1 MEDIRTAII
10 DVLQEDHPMTVRQVF
25 YQLVVRDVI
34 DKTEEQYQGTVI
46 RLLTEMRM
54 DGTVPFAWIVD
65 ESRPRTGTRTFNS
78 IADAA
83 RDTAKFYRRSAL
95 KEAEDYIEIWSEKQ
109 ALSGIIW
116 DEASTY
122 DVPVLVSKGM
132 PSLTQMYGTACL
144 VHRAAKAGKATYI
157 YQFGDHDPSGVL
169 IPETLKRRLKQF
181 CSDLRCPAPHVIRV
195 SLTAEQISEFNLP
208 TRPTKRVGNRHANK
222 FEGDSVELDAL
233 PSAELRRLVRASIE
247 EHISPSRLRSLR
259 ATEDSERDLLTEWAR
274 GIGGAA

>member
-1 MEDIRTAII
+1 M
-10 DVLQEDHPMTVRQVF
+10 
-25 YQLVVRDVI
+25 
-34 DKTEEQYQGTVI
+34 
-46 RLLTEMRM
+46 
-54 DGTVPFAWIVD
+54 
-65 ESRPRTGTRTFNS
+65 
-78 IADAA
+78 
-83 RDTAKFYRRSAL
+83 
-95 KEAEDYIEIWSEKQ
+95 
-109 ALSGIIW
+109 
-116 DEASTY
+116 
-122 DVPVLVSKGM
+122 
-132 PSLTQMYGTACL
+132 
-144 VHRAAKAGKATYI
+144 
-157 YQFGDHDPSGVL
+157 L